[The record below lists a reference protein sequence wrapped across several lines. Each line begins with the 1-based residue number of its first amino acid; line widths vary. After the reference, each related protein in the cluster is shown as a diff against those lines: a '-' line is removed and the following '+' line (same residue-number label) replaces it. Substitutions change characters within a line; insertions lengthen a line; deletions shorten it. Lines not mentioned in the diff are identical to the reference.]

1 MLGGGSGAAVLIQQV
16 WASGREGLAGALH
29 DPRFTVHQDARVEG
43 VLGGQQE
50 CSVGGGG
57 LDVEVAR
64 ERRAD
69 RDRDG
74 EGLEFHTS
82 IVDTVGPHSFINV
95 DAGPLSW
102 RDARFV
108 R

>member
-1 MLGGGSGAAVLIQQV
+1 MLIQQV
-16 WASGREGLAGALH
+16 WASGRKGLAGALH
-29 DPRFTVHQDARVEG
+29 DPRFTVHQDPRVES
-43 VLGGQQE
+43 VLGGQQK
-50 CSVGGGG
+50 CSVGGRG

-74 EGLEFHTS
+74 EGLEFHTV
-82 IVDTVGPHSFINV
+82 IVDSAGSHGFINV
-95 DAGPLSW
+95 DAGPLPW
-102 RDARFV
+102 RDARFGPCIG

>member
-1 MLGGGSGAAVLIQQV
+1 MTGSPRLGR
-16 WASGREGLAGALH
+16 GRLAGALH

-82 IVDTVGPHSFINV
+82 IVDTVGPDRFINV
-95 DAGPLSW
+95 DAGSLRR
-102 RDARFV
+102 RDARIF